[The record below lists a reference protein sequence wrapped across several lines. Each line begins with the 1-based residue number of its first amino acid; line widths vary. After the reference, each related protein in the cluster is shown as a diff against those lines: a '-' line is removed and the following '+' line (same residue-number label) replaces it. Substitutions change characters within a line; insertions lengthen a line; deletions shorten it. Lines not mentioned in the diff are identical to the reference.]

1 MRDGAGGGR
10 KLLIAKLFP
19 PRYNTSKEHF
29 GEAGGNAVPMDMKGV
44 IAQAAM
50 TLLLE
55 KHIKKLTVKDIVEEC
70 HITRQTFYYHF
81 ADIPEMFRW
90 ILEQQGQRVLLEAK
104 AQQGGEAG
112 LRSMFVM
119 ALEAMPYLR
128 RAERTAY
135 GRELQQLVAQSIEN
149 IFEKVIEER
158 GLYAQCSRPEV
169 KLIVRYHVGAIL
181 GLFQTWT
188 DEDTQHLDDIVATV
202 FRLMT
207 EGIPPQ
213 GETRE

>member
-1 MRDGAGGGR
+1 
-10 KLLIAKLFP
+10 
-19 PRYNTSKEHF
+19 
-29 GEAGGNAVPMDMKGV
+29 MDMKGV

-55 KHIKKLTVKDIVEEC
+55 KHVKKLTVKDIVEEC

-104 AQQGGEAG
+104 AQEGGREG

-128 RAERTAY
+128 RAERTTY

-188 DEDTQHLDDIVATV
+188 EEDTQHLDDIVATV
-202 FRLMT
+202 FQLMT

-213 GETRE
+213 GETRK

>member
-1 MRDGAGGGR
+1 M
-10 KLLIAKLFP
+10 
-19 PRYNTSKEHF
+19 
-29 GEAGGNAVPMDMKGV
+29 PMDMKGV

-55 KHIKKLTVKDIVEEC
+55 KHVKKLTVKDIVEEC

-104 AQQGGEAG
+104 AQEGGQAG

-128 RAERTAY
+128 RAARTAY

-188 DEDTQHLDDIVATV
+188 EEDTQHLDDIVATV
-202 FRLMT
+202 FQLMT
-207 EGIPPQ
+207 EGIPPKR
-213 GETRE
+213 ETKE

>member
-1 MRDGAGGGR
+1 M
-10 KLLIAKLFP
+10 
-19 PRYNTSKEHF
+19 
-29 GEAGGNAVPMDMKGV
+29 PMDMKGV

-55 KHIKKLTVKDIVEEC
+55 KHVKKLTVKDIVEEC

-104 AQQGGEAG
+104 AQEGGRAG

-158 GLYAQCSRPEV
+158 GLYAQCSRSEV

-188 DEDTQHLDDIVATV
+188 EEDTQHLDDIVATV
-202 FRLMT
+202 FQLMT
-207 EGIPPQ
+207 EGIPPK

>member
-1 MRDGAGGGR
+1 
-10 KLLIAKLFP
+10 
-19 PRYNTSKEHF
+19 
-29 GEAGGNAVPMDMKGV
+29 MDMKGV

-119 ALEAMPYLR
+119 ALEAMPNLR

-188 DEDTQHLDDIVATV
+188 EEDTQHLDDIVATV

>member
-1 MRDGAGGGR
+1 
-10 KLLIAKLFP
+10 
-19 PRYNTSKEHF
+19 
-29 GEAGGNAVPMDMKGV
+29 MDMKGV

-55 KHIKKLTVKDIVEEC
+55 KHVKKLTVKDIVEEC

-104 AQQGGEAG
+104 AQEGGQAG

-128 RAERTAY
+128 RAERTVY
-135 GRELQQLVAQSIEN
+135 GRELQRLVAQSIEN

-158 GLYAQCSRPEV
+158 GLYTQCSRPEV

-188 DEDTQHLDDIVATV
+188 EEDTQHLDDIVATV
-202 FRLMT
+202 FQLMT
-207 EGIPPQ
+207 EGIPPK
-213 GETRE
+213 GETKE

>member
-1 MRDGAGGGR
+1 
-10 KLLIAKLFP
+10 
-19 PRYNTSKEHF
+19 
-29 GEAGGNAVPMDMKGV
+29 MDMKGV

-55 KHIKKLTVKDIVEEC
+55 KHVKKLTVKDIVEEC

-104 AQQGGEAG
+104 AQEGGREG

-128 RAERTAY
+128 RVERTAY

-213 GETRE
+213 GETKE